1 MKQQNGASTRAPK
14 EPCVDQA
21 AMPEQFARPLR
32 EVFLGMR
39 GEELYREWVDAGK
52 PRRATA

>member
-1 MKQQNGASTRAPK
+1 MEQKNGVRVSAP
-14 EPCVDQA
+14 EATGAERPSA
-21 AMPEQFARPLR
+21 PERPRSLR
-32 EVFLGMR
+32 EAFLGMR